1 MRSLLALS
9 HTGGLGGAEQALL
22 ELLLALHDAGWEVR
36 CVVPA
41 PGEMAAALERRGIE
55 VSVVPSQ
62 NWATSRTTPTA
73 VANASATNLQAIPH
87 TLLAVPRL
95 VSIFRRVRPDVVLSN
110 TITSPLAALA
120 ARAVRIP
127 HVVYAHE
134 YGVADHGMLFLLG
147 YDRSMRILSRLST
160 VFLANSQATSTFFSA
175 ALSRPVAVVPY
186 AMSLAPARLDPLP
199 ARPPELR
206 ALVLGRVTEAKN
218 QLECVRAVA
227 AARASETPVRLRL
240 VGSGDEAYR
249 QRLLAEAASLGI
261 AEVVEHQGHV
271 EDASAEYDAAHVVIV
286 PSRREAFGRVT
297 VEAML
302 RSRPVIAA
310 ASGASTEL
318 VQPGG
323 SGLLYDPGRPE
334 SLADALTTMWAD
346 WDQARAWSQ
355 HAYEV
360 ATTSFT
366 EERTVA
372 AFERALTG
380 VVGPAARRPGQ
391 GPCYRTRT

>member
-9 HTGGLGGAEQALL
+9 HTGGLGGAERALY
-22 ELLLALHDAGWEVR
+22 ELLLAVQGEGWQTH
-36 CVVPA
+36 CVVPSH
-41 PGEMAAALERRGIE
+41 GEMAAALERRGIG

-62 NWATSRTTPTA
+62 GWATSRTTPVA
-73 VANASATNLQAIPH
+73 VASGSASNLQVIPQ
-87 TLLAVPRL
+87 TLVAVPRL
-95 VSIFRRVRPDVVLSN
+95 VSILRRVQPDVVLSN

-120 ARAVRIP
+120 ARAAHLP

-134 YGVADHGMLFLLG
+134 YGVADHGMLFFLG
-147 YDRSMRILSRLST
+147 FDRSMRILSRLST
-160 VFLANSQATSTFFSA
+160 AFLANSQATSTFFSA
-175 ALSRPVAVVPY
+175 TLSRPVAVVPY
-186 AMSLAPARLDPLP
+186 AMSLAPRRHHPLP

-227 AARASETPVRLRL
+227 AARAAGTPVRLRL
-240 VGSGDEAYR
+240 VGTGDECYR

-271 EDASAEYDAAHVVIV
+271 ADASVEYDAAHVVIV

-318 VQPGG
+318 VQPGR
-323 SGLLYDPGRPE
+323 SGLLYEPGQPR
-334 SLADALTTMWAD
+334 SLADALTAMWAG
-346 WDQARAWSQ
+346 WDDARAWSE
-355 HAYEV
+355 HAYET

-372 AFERALTG
+372 AFERA
-380 VVGPAARRPGQ
+380 VGG
-391 GPCYRTRT
+391 G

>member
-1 MRSLLALS
+1 VRSLLALS
-9 HTGGLGGAEQALL
+9 HTGGLGGAERALL
-22 ELLLALHDAGWEVR
+22 ELLLALQGAGWEAH

-41 PGEMAAALERRGIE
+41 PGEMAAALERRGIG

-62 NWATSRTTPTA
+62 GWATSRTTPGA
-73 VANASATNLQAIPH
+73 VASGSASNLQVIPQ

-95 VSIFRRVRPDVVLSN
+95 VSILRRVRPDVVVSN
-110 TITSPLAALA
+110 TITSPLGALTA
-120 ARAVRIP
+120 KAVRLP

-134 YGVADHGMLFLLG
+134 YGVADHGMLFFLG
-147 YDRSMRILSRLST
+147 FDRSMRILSRLSP

-186 AMSLAPARLDPLP
+186 AMSLAPRRHDPLP

-240 VGSGDEAYR
+240 VGSGDEGYR

-271 EDASAEYDAAHVVIV
+271 EDASVEYDAAHVVIV

-318 VQPGG
+318 VQPGR
-323 SGLLYDPGRPE
+323 SGLLYEPGRPR
-334 SLADALTTMWAD
+334 SLADALTTMWAG
-346 WDQARAWSQ
+346 WDDARAWSQ

-366 EERTVA
+366 EEQTVA
-372 AFERALTG
+372 AFERA
-380 VVGPAARRPGQ
+380 VPG
-391 GPCYRTRT
+391 G

>member
-9 HTGGLGGAEQALL
+9 HTGGLGGAERALL
-22 ELLLALHDAGWEVR
+22 ELLLALQGAGWEAH

-41 PGEMAAALERRGIE
+41 PGEMAAALERRGIG

-62 NWATSRTTPTA
+62 GWATSRTTPGA
-73 VANASATNLQAIPH
+73 VASGSASNLRVIPQ

-95 VSIFRRVRPDVVLSN
+95 VSVLRRVRPDVVVSN
-110 TITSPLAALA
+110 TITSPLGALTA
-120 ARAVRIP
+120 KAVRLP

-134 YGVADHGMLFLLG
+134 YGVADHGMLFFLG
-147 YDRSMRILSRLST
+147 FDRSMRILSRLSP

-186 AMSLAPARLDPLP
+186 AMSLAPHRHDPLP

-240 VGSGDEAYR
+240 VGSGDEGYR

-271 EDASAEYDAAHVVIV
+271 EDASAEYDTAHVVIV

-318 VQPGG
+318 VLPGRT
-323 SGLLYDPGRPE
+323 GLLYQAGQPQ
-334 SLADALTTMWAD
+334 SLAEALATMWTG
-346 WDQARAWSQ
+346 WDDARTWSQ
-355 HAYEV
+355 QAYEV

-366 EERTVA
+366 DERTVT
-372 AFERALTG
+372 AFERALDSG
-380 VVGPAARRPGQ
+380 
-391 GPCYRTRT
+391 